1 MKRPGTKSRLAR
13 GAAADLWRHTLS
25 QIPSVFGRLV
35 YLSAV
40 REPNSG
46 VYRHEGLALVFG
58 EAESADTL
66 RASHLETFGEWIG
79 FSLEQQQ
86 ADLHLYLSSLT
97 DRKEVVIDTWLRS
110 APYRNLIPNAVQ
122 GPERK
127 LFLSNLEALLHI
139 LRNVCGVADPD
150 SEA

>member
-1 MKRPGTKSRLAR
+1 MKRLRPRGRLER

-46 VYRHEGLALVFG
+46 AYRHHGLSLVFG
-58 EAESADTL
+58 EEESADAL
-66 RASHLETFGEWIG
+66 RESHMETFAEWLR
-79 FSLEQQQ
+79 FSLRQQQ
-86 ADLHLYLSSLT
+86 ADLNLYLSALT
-97 DRKEVVIDTWLRS
+97 DRKEVVIDAWLRS

-122 GPERK
+122 GAERD
-127 LFLSNLEALLHI
+127 LFLSDIEALLHVVK
-139 LRNVCGVADPD
+139 NEYGVADPD